1 MLTQERL
8 KELLH
13 YNPDT
18 GIFINLTQRRGRA
31 KKGVV
36 AGWKN
41 TYGYINIRV
50 DYKVYKAHRLAWL
63 YVHGNFPE
71 KSLDHI
77 NEIKYDNYM
86 INLRLATVQ
95 ENNHN
100 ISTSNKN
107 NASGLRGVCWH
118 KFSGKWRAQIKINGN
133 IKHLGLFNTSDEASE
148 AYLAAKKELHPFWKE
163 KVA

>member
-1 MLTQERL
+1 
-8 KELLH
+8 
-13 YNPDT
+13 
-18 GIFINLTQRRGRA
+18 
-31 KKGVV
+31 
-36 AGWKN
+36 
-41 TYGYINIRV
+41 
-50 DYKVYKAHRLAWL
+50 
-63 YVHGNFPE
+63 
-71 KSLDHI
+71 
-77 NEIKYDNYM
+77 M